1 MRRLRFPLFT
11 VMLGAILFS
20 QVAAQTCGFN
30 YRILS
35 NSGTIYGLV
44 LPSGVTVDSLPNQT
58 SIVVVG
64 KLLPYNAS
72 EYLNPEPNYGGTI
85 LVQVIESA
93 ATTQSATVV
102 TVVMVSGTSTSTV
115 VQTQGLPS
123 DYQMIAVN
131 GVLIRTYGACVTP
144 LASVSPVPQYIVGV
158 ALVLGIIGSIIA
170 YNRFRKS

>member
-1 MRRLRFPLFT
+1 
-11 VMLGAILFS
+11 
-20 QVAAQTCGFN
+20 
-30 YRILS
+30 
-35 NSGTIYGLV
+35 
-44 LPSGVTVDSLPNQT
+44 VDSLPNQT

-102 TVVMVSGTSTSTV
+102 TAVVVSGTLTSSV
-115 VQTQGLPS
+115 VQTQSFPGN
-123 DYQMIAVN
+123 YQTMTVN
-131 GVLIRTYGACVTP
+131 GVLIRTYGGCVTP
-144 LASVSPVPQYIVGV
+144 LASASPVPQYVVGV